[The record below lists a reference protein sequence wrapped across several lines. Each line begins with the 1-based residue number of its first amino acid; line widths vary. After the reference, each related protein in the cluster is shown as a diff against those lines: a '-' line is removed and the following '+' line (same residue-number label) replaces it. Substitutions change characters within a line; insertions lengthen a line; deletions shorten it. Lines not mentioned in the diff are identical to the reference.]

1 MDEIK
6 AWARWLIILVLLAG
20 CASTESMAT
29 PVPPTNTPLPPTHTP
44 LPPTATPVP
53 PTDTL
58 VPPTA
63 TPASTPTE
71 SPPSPTPAPPTPTP
85 QPKIKGKV
93 DVGGYR
99 LFINCIGTGSPTV
112 IMEAGWNDVGDT
124 WHLVQPEIAE
134 LTRVCSYDRAGLG
147 NSEPGP
153 EPRTM
158 PQVVAELHTLL
169 ENADVEG
176 PYILVGHS
184 WGGSLTRL
192 YTDLYEEEVVG
203 LVLVDSS
210 HPDTARRNLAVLP
223 PESPDDSES
232 LKFYR
237 DWFSSAINDP
247 MIKLDPELYEA
258 GSLGDLPLVVLT
270 AMNKQRAD
278 DFPADL
284 NAKFNEIWLELQNE
298 LAQLSSNSTHIV
310 SQESEHYIQE
320 EQPDLVIDAI
330 LQVIEEVRH

>member
-1 MDEIK
+1 MKRATQATI
-6 AWARWLIILVLLAG
+6 AIVMIALILVAG
-20 CASTESMAT
+20 CGKAD
-29 PVPPTNTPLPPTHTP
+29 
-44 LPPTATPVP
+44 PTATPVP
-53 PTDTL
+53 PTDTPL
-58 VPPTA
+58 PPTA
-63 TPASTPTE
+63 TPVLPIDTPGVEGT
-71 SPPSPTPAPPTPTP
+71 A
-85 QPKIKGKV
+85 QPNIKGRV
-93 DVGGYR
+93 DVGGYH

-124 WHLVQPEIAE
+124 WRLVQPEIAE
-134 LTRVCSYDRAGLG
+134 VTRVCSYDRAGLG

-169 ENADVEG
+169 QNAGVEG

-184 WGGSLTRL
+184 WGGSLMRL
-192 YTDLYEEEVVG
+192 YAGLYQEEVVG
-203 LVLVDSS
+203 LALVDSP
-210 HPDTARRNLAVLP
+210 HLDTPQRSLAVLP

-232 LKFYR
+232 LKLYR
-237 DWFSSAINDP
+237 NWLTSSINDP
-247 MIKLDPELYEA
+247 TVKLDPELYEA

-284 NAKFNEIWLELQNE
+284 NDKVNEIWLELQNE

-310 SQESEHYIQE
+310 SQESEHHIQK
-320 EQPDLVIDAI
+320 EQPDLVTDAI

>member
-1 MDEIK
+1 M
-6 AWARWLIILVLLAG
+6 
-20 CASTESMAT
+20 
-29 PVPPTNTPLPPTHTP
+29 
-44 LPPTATPVP
+44 
-53 PTDTL
+53 
-58 VPPTA
+58 
-63 TPASTPTE
+63 
-71 SPPSPTPAPPTPTP
+71 
-85 QPKIKGKV
+85 
-93 DVGGYR
+93 GGYY

-112 IMEAGWNDVGDT
+112 IMEAGWNDVGDA
-124 WHLVQPEIAE
+124 WYLVQPDIAE
-134 LTRVCSYDRAGLG
+134 FTRVCSYDRAGLG

-158 PQVVAELHTLL
+158 PQVVDELHTLL
-169 ENADVEG
+169 ENAGVEG

-184 WGGSLTRL
+184 WGGLLMRL
-192 YTDLYEEEVVG
+192 YTGLYQEEVVG
-203 LVLVDSS
+203 LILVDSS
-210 HPDTARRNLAVLP
+210 HPDMFRRNLAVLP

-247 MIKLDPELYEA
+247 TVKPDPELYEA
-258 GSLGDLPLVVLT
+258 GSLGDLSLVVLT

-278 DFPADL
+278 DFPAGL
-284 NAKFNEIWLELQNE
+284 NAKFNQIWLELQKE

-310 SQESEHYIQE
+310 SQESGHYIQE